1 MTTQTDRH
9 LPYDTV
15 FNFRDV
21 GGYRTAQGRRLRWRR
36 LFRAAA
42 LHDVSPRDAAAIH
55 ADLGIAAILDLRRP
69 DEIENESPDLGPLVA
84 RVPRRENFSLIP
96 LPVEA
101 PSAGDIHVAATLD
114 EQYGRGPSGERYGAY
129 LERGAAAV
137 TAAVAALCEPRAYPA
152 LVHCTAGKDRTGVLI
167 ALVLDLLGVP
177 DDIIVR
183 DYALSGG
190 VVRRFVANGRI
201 PAGTPAQELDAFYGA
216 PPQAMRDFLVLLR
229 QRHGAARGYLRAQG
243 LADAQLHRLPQLLL
257 E

>member
-1 MTTQTDRH
+1 MTTQADRH

-21 GGYRTAQGRRLRWRR
+21 GGYRTRDGRRLRWRR

-55 ADLGIAAILDLRRP
+55 ADLGTAAILDLRRP
-69 DEIENESPDLGPLVA
+69 DEIASESPDLGPLVA
-84 RVPRRENFSLIP
+84 RVPRRENFCLIP
-96 LPVEA
+96 LPVE
-101 PSAGDIHVAATLD
+101 PPPGGDVRVAATLD
-114 EQYGRGPSGERYGAY
+114 EQYGRGPSGARYGAY
-129 LERGAAAV
+129 LEGGAAAGA
-137 TAAVAALCEPRAYPA
+137 AAVAALCEPAVYPA

-177 DDIIVR
+177 DETIVR

-190 VVRRFVANGRI
+190 VVRPFVANGRI
-201 PAGTPAQELDAFYGA
+201 PAGTPAHELDAFYGA
-216 PPQAMRDFLVLLR
+216 PPQAMRDFLALLR
-229 QRHGAARGYLRAQG
+229 QRHGSARGYLRAQG
-243 LADAQLHRLPQLLL
+243 LPSAQLERLPQLLL